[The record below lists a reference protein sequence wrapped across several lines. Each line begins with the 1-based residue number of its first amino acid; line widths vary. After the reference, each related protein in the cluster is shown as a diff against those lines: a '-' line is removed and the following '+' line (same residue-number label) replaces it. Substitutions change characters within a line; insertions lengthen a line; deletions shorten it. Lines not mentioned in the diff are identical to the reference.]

1 MLDQFS
7 EILYFV
13 KGIIRYKWYIT
24 LSAVVI
30 SIAGWLYVYKMPD
43 IYESKARV
51 HVNTRTM
58 LRPLLRGLTVQAD
71 VRGLV
76 AIMQKLMF
84 TQQNMIK
91 VAELAG
97 MDVDLSSE
105 ASVLGMVNQLKGA
118 VKIEGGR
125 DEIFSISYESSNPVN
140 AKNVVQAVLT
150 VFSEQTQQST
160 LTDAESAARF
170 IDKQIQEYEQ
180 RLRVA
185 EQAKETFKRE
195 NIGLLPGQDGN
206 GQFQIIQ
213 DLRSKVEQAQMQLSE
228 LNSRKRIL
236 NQQLHEALESGEEWG
251 LTNIVENVS
260 EEDGRIAALE
270 QRRTELLLKYTENHP
285 DVVSID
291 YLIKE
296 LQERK
301 AAKAALQTDEPMFS
315 AMSNPYV
322 QTIKMALNNIETEV
336 ATLNARIYNY
346 NQKLQQEDK
355 QFNERLSIETQMENL
370 NRDYDT
376 VKKHY
381 LSLID
386 SREQA
391 RMSSNVDTQVS
402 ALKFKIIDPA
412 TFPQEPS
419 APNRILFYSVILVGG
434 FVVGIGIALLVV
446 IVRPLVVDAKQ
457 LRELTGLPI
466 LGVVSQIENE
476 RQQKRNTKRMLH
488 YVLVNIL
495 LLMGYTGI
503 VVHDLFL

>member
-1 MLDQFS
+1 M
-7 EILYFV
+7 
-13 KGIIRYKWYIT
+13 
-24 LSAVVI
+24 
-30 SIAGWLYVYKMPD
+30 
-43 IYESKARV
+43 
-51 HVNTRTM
+51 
-58 LRPLLRGLTVQAD
+58 
-71 VRGLV
+71 
-76 AIMQKLMF
+76 
-84 TQQNMIK
+84 
-91 VAELAG
+91 
-97 MDVDLSSE
+97 
-105 ASVLGMVNQLKGA
+105 
-118 VKIEGGR
+118 
-125 DEIFSISYESSNPVN
+125 
-140 AKNVVQAVLT
+140 
-150 VFSEQTQQST
+150 
-160 LTDAESAARF
+160 
-170 IDKQIQEYEQ
+170 
-180 RLRVA
+180 
-185 EQAKETFKRE
+185 
-195 NIGLLPGQDGN
+195 
-206 GQFQIIQ
+206 
-213 DLRSKVEQAQMQLSE
+213 
-228 LNSRKRIL
+228 
-236 NQQLHEALESGEEWG
+236 
-251 LTNIVENVS
+251 
-260 EEDGRIAALE
+260 
-270 QRRTELLLKYTENHP
+270 
-285 DVVSID
+285 
-291 YLIKE
+291 
-296 LQERK
+296 
-301 AAKAALQTDEPMFS
+301 QTDEPMFS